1 VETEAWKLDIVREC
15 GTCHAESLRTYR
27 DTFHGKVTAL
37 GFTRVARCSDC
48 HSAHMVRR
56 VSDPA
61 STVSPTNRVTTCRK
75 CHPGATEN
83 FALYDPHADPGNPVR
98 NPWLYRASGFMRW
111 LLVGTFSLF
120 GVHTAVWGVRSLVG
134 ERHAPEAEGPDTRR
148 DDDRGV

>member
-120 GVHTAVWGVRSLVG
+120 GVHTAVWGIRSLVG
-134 ERHAPEAEGPDTRR
+134 ERHAPEAEGPDARR